1 MDDAGGI
8 IVIARAGSGLVG
20 VVVTSLFSRGSDV
33 ACYLRVG
40 VSSLGLGNGGG
51 GPGGCCLPGWG
62 FPAGSPLCGS
72 YPRAVL
78 HTSHHSYDGSRVV
91 VVLALAA
98 AVAVAEVAGTVVSPA
113 VLVGKGRW

>member
-62 FPAGSPLCGS
+62 FPLCGS

-91 VVLALAA
+91 VVLVLAA
-98 AVAVAEVAGTVVSPA
+98 AVAVAEVAGTPVSPA
-113 VLVGKGRW
+113 PGRGRW